1 MSISEATQI
10 IDGQLQQAN
19 LQVDSDY
26 SLQNGMYAFKAY
38 DKKTKQFK
46 GTFYVRKD
54 RSWYF
59 IDSSGDTV
67 GPDAPRV

>member
-1 MSISEATQI
+1 MQI
-10 IDGQLQQAN
+10 
-19 LQVDSDY
+19 DSDY

-38 DKKTKQFK
+38 DKNTKQLK

-59 IDSSGDTV
+59 IDSNGDTV